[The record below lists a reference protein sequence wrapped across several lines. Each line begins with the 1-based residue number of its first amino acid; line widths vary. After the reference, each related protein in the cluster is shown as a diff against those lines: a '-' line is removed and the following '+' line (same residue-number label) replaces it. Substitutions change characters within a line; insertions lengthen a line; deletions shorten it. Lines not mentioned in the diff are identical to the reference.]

1 MCFPQRPRRGP
12 RSKGGQSSCHQH
24 HPCAYAPSRFV
35 SLATLSLT
43 ALTFRVHNRA
53 MNPFHKAALIL
64 AAACAF
70 SGCETMSDLVTTNF
84 PQSQSGRT
92 SIRINLREQ
101 RAYLY
106 RGNQQVSAASISTG
120 REGYGTPAGNYR
132 VIRKDPDHRSGI
144 YGDYVNASGRIVKA
158 NVDVRKDRQPRGTH
172 YVGAS
177 MPYYIEFRP
186 GFGLHAGAR
195 PGYPASHGCVRLS
208 YWKARQF
215 YQASRIGTRVTI
227 RR

>member
-1 MCFPQRPRRGP
+1 
-12 RSKGGQSSCHQH
+12 
-24 HPCAYAPSRFV
+24 
-35 SLATLSLT
+35 
-43 ALTFRVHNRA
+43 
-53 MNPFHKAALIL
+53 MNPFHKAALTL
-64 AAACAF
+64 AAASCCF
-70 SGCETMSDLVTTNF
+70 TGCETVSDLVTTNL
-84 PQSQSGRT
+84 PQSQDGKA
-92 SIRINLREQ
+92 SILIRLHEQ

-106 RGNQQVSAASISTG
+106 RGSDQISVASISTG
-120 REGYGTPAGNYR
+120 REGYGTPTGNFH

-144 YGDYVNASGRIVKA
+144 YGDYVDANGRVVKA
-158 NVDVRKDRQPRGTH
+158 NVDVRKSRQPRGTH

-177 MPYYIEFRP
+177 MPYYVEFRP